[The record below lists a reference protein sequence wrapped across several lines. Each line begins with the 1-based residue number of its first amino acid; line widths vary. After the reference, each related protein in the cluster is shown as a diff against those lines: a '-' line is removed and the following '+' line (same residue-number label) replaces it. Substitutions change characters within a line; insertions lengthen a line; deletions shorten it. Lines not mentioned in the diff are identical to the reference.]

1 MRAVRGSAWFVVFA
15 ALAAPASGATPQI
28 LAHGATAPVGEAVVR
43 PAANGDLMVL
53 WSDGERVR
61 ASFRLNGGPFLAG
74 HVVPGLHSLDV
85 RRSGV
90 RPLITPTGE
99 AMVTWPGDLAA
110 TLVAHA
116 PRGGPFYA
124 PQRAPASS
132 GFGALAFSPDGH
144 GAILVRPTRG
154 LSVALGEPDGRW
166 GAPQQ
171 LATERVRNSRV
182 AVGDDGGVVVA
193 WTASGDCGPRLR
205 RTPPYPSASPCAS
218 PCARPEAASGRTSPL
233 RPRRAT
239 SGRHSRWS
247 TPPGARWSSGDT

>member
-99 AMVTWPGDLAA
+99 AMVTWSGRPRGHARRARAARRAVLCAAEGTRRQRLRRAGLQPGRPRRHPRSPQPAGSPLPSASPMGAGERPSSSRPSASATPGLRSATTVASSSRGRRAA
-110 TLVAHA
+110 TAAH
-116 PRGGPFYA
+116 G
-124 PQRAPASS
+124 
-132 GFGALAFSPDGH
+132 
-144 GAILVRPTRG
+144 
-154 LSVALGEPDGRW
+154 
-166 GAPQQ
+166 
-171 LATERVRNSRV
+171 
-182 AVGDDGGVVVA
+182 
-193 WTASGDCGPRLR
+193 C

-218 PCARPEAASGRTSPL
+218 PCARPEAASGRTSPS